1 VAKIEGGTKQ
11 NAAATCRSFELF
23 GIHRRRQESI
33 PEFERTARQ
42 PHAIASLPDGL
53 SRFITVFITAET
65 GDCTLVEAVHR
76 VDVNAL
82 DTPSRE

>member
-1 VAKIEGGTKQ
+1 M
-11 NAAATCRSFELF
+11 
-23 GIHRRRQESI
+23 
-33 PEFERTARQ
+33 
-42 PHAIASLPDGL
+42 L
-53 SRFITVFITAET
+53 SPGCPTVYHRFITVFITAET